1 MASSHRSFVPD
12 GIAPPLGNGYVHAVA
27 AGGAIYAS
35 GQVGIDP
42 DGTIADGFAAQ
53 ARRAF
58 ENLAAVLDAA
68 GAELADVVK
77 VTVLLVD
84 GDDLPAY
91 RTVREAYLAH
101 RPASTLMVV
110 KALALPELRF
120 EIEAIAVPG

>member
-1 MASSHRSFVPD
+1 MAQHQSFVPD
-12 GIAPPLGNGYVHAVA
+12 GVAPPFGDGYVHAVA
-27 AGGAIYAS
+27 AGGAIYVS
-35 GQVGIDP
+35 GQVGVDP
-42 DGTIADGFAAQ
+42 DGTIPEGFEAQ

-58 ENLAAVLDAA
+58 ANLEAVLAAA

-91 RTVREAYLAH
+91 RTVRETFLAH

-120 EIEAIAVPG
+120 EIEAIAVAG

>member
-1 MASSHRSFVPD
+1 MPSTVAGAASPARPD
-12 GIAPPLGNGYVHAVA
+12 APRRP
-27 AGGAIYAS
+27 
-35 GQVGIDP
+35 DP
-42 DGTIADGFAAQ
+42 RRLRGQ

-58 ENLAAVLDAA
+58 ENLTAVLAA
-68 GAELADVVK
+68 ACAELADVVK

-91 RTVREAYLAH
+91 RTVREAYLGH

-110 KALALPELRF
+110 KAPALPALRV